1 MTSLA
6 LLKGPAYAVTPA
18 EIAELSEDDARALF
32 RRYRFAANDGEPCC
46 NRCGSPAAWTY
57 RDGELFKCKMCL
69 RQFTLTTNTP
79 FAYRKL
85 PFKTILQILSE
96 FNIAYQGR
104 SALEIKRN
112 LRAKVKNYKTIFVWL
127 HKIRCAMQ
135 AAERRTM
142 LCDEIEADGK
152 ELKGYI
158 RPKNIRGEKD
168 HYKFPFGAPDRT
180 LRVTLARQRG
190 GPARAWVAKQE
201 HHPVPPFIAATDPQ
215 SVIFVDGGHWGQIR
229 DHRALKRVIHDSH
242 FHTPEACT
250 NWAESG
256 FRVLS
261 GMRMIY
267 RKIIGNYIDLYTA
280 QLTWRLSHTGV
291 SDDDSFAALLGTM
304 MTPGRS
310 PMAGY
315 FLKKKDGGSKRRAGI
330 IDADGNPMEWSP
342 PTPEERRKARKDA
355 LRARGGSET
364 PRLAD
369 ARSATRWREGFEFMS
384 GADFMDDPKQ
394 MPLSPGVY
402 GLFLRSGERLF
413 NLAGYFP
420 DPQLPAWDYGVWR
433 NSYIGEGYSLR
444 ERITAHLL
452 GGIGE
457 SPFRQSIFA
466 IHWVAGTDELGE
478 LKQRQA
484 SEAALNDWLRREV
497 VIGYKVCG
505 YHKAVE
511 KEMLKRTAAPLN
523 IRDRDPSPFGRLLS
537 ALRQRFRESVVLGW
551 EPPPPTSRPRQRR

>member
-1 MTSLA
+1 MTPS
-6 LLKGPAYAVTPA
+6 
-18 EIAELSEDDARALF
+18 EIAELSEDEARALF
-32 RRYRFAANDGEPCC
+32 RRYRFAENGGEPSC
-46 NRCGSPAAWTY
+46 NRCGCQAAWSY
-57 RDGELFKCKMCL
+57 QDGRLYKCKKCL

-79 FAYRKL
+79 FASHKL
-85 PFKTILQILSE
+85 PFKTILQILAE
-96 FNIAYQGR
+96 FSIAYQGR

-135 AAERRTM
+135 ASERRTT
-142 LCDEIEADGK
+142 LHDEIEIDGK

-158 RPKNIRGEKD
+158 RPKNVRNEKD

-201 HHPVPPFIAATDPQ
+201 HHPVPPFIAAVDPK
-215 SVIFVDGGHWGQIR
+215 SVVFADGGKWGQIR
-229 DHRALKRVIHDSH
+229 DHCALKRVIHENH
-242 FHTPEACT
+242 FYTPEACT

-267 RKIIGNYIDLYTA
+267 RRIIGNYLDLYTA
-280 QLTWRLSHTGV
+280 QLTWRLTHTGV

-310 PMAGY
+310 PMTGY
-315 FLKKKDGGSKRRAGI
+315 FLKKKAGGSKRRAEI
-330 IDADGNPMEWSP
+330 IDADGEPTEWSP
-342 PTPEERRKARKDA
+342 PSPESRRKARKEA
-355 LRARGGSET
+355 KRVSQEVET
-364 PRLAD
+364 PRVAD
-369 ARSATRWREGFEFMS
+369 ARSAKRWREGFEFIS
-384 GADFMDDPKQ
+384 AADFMDDPKR

-402 GLFLRSGERLF
+402 GLFLRSGEKLF
-413 NLAGYFP
+413 SLAGYFP
-420 DPQLPAWDYGVWR
+420 DPQLPAWDYAVWR
-433 NSYIGEGYSLR
+433 NGYIGEGYSLR
-444 ERITAHLL
+444 QRITAHLL
-452 GGIGE
+452 GCIGE

-466 IHWVAGTDELGE
+466 IHWVAGTNELGDLINRE
-478 LKQRQA
+478 A

-505 YHKAVE
+505 YHKTVE

-537 ALRQRFRESVVLGW
+537 SLRQRFREAVVTAW
-551 EPPPPTSRPRQRR
+551 EPPPTTSRPRQRR